1 MNNLFSAHW
10 NGPTRRASPRNIDC
24 SRPSGFG
31 RLLAAVVIIGIAVSL
46 LDHVAAGKDAAAPF
60 ELPFLPLEKTHPN
73 IARWMRTIEAIPGY
87 DRTYPPHWR
96 G

>member
-31 RLLAAVVIIGIAVSL
+31 RLLTAVVIIGIAVSL
-46 LDHVAAGKDAAAPF
+46 LDHVAAGKDAAG
-60 ELPFLPLEKTHPN
+60 TV
-73 IARWMRTIEAIPGY
+73 IAYGSPEQGSWK
-87 DRTYPPHWR
+87 
-96 G
+96 